1 MTLKFWK
8 CESLKNDCETLFQSN
23 TIFSYNFLSLY
34 LFWVNRTRIGK
45 LEIKKKIDNQEL
57 KELSFPNERSK
68 N

>member
-1 MTLKFWK
+1 MIAKLY
-8 CESLKNDCETLFQSN
+8 SN
-23 TIFSYNFLSLY
+23 QIFSYNFLSLY

>member
-23 TIFSYNFLSLY
+23 FHIIFFHCIFFELT
-34 LFWVNRTRIGK
+34 WIRIGK

>member
-1 MTLKFWK
+1 MIAKLY
-8 CESLKNDCETLFQSN
+8 SN
-23 TIFSYNFLSLY
+23 QIQYFHIIFFHCIFFELIELENY
-34 LFWVNRTRIGK
+34 RKIRIGK